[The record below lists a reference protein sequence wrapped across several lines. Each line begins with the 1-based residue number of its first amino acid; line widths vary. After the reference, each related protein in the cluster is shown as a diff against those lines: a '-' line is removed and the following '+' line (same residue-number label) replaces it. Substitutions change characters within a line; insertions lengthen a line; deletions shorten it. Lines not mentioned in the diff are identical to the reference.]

1 MTKTFTSNG
10 YHFGSDF
17 RIGGDIQPAR
27 LPVLETGNTHH
38 TLPPFTQYD
47 IKNEP
52 MLYSCD
58 PWHALKFAGP
68 ITGAFLRQFAAENPD
83 LTHGWY
89 EDTTAEG
96 KPQPFTI
103 DTRVHM
109 LMPGMWP
116 CIPGWHHDDI
126 RRDRSDGQPNYDDP
140 NGRRPLHCLALVGGD
155 IAPTEFLRTHPE
167 YPIYMPKIGWGGSTY
182 RDWDNLINTHIIPDS
197 QFAEVHLVPDGKLVY
212 FDADSFHQ
220 GTQAIANGWRWFG
233 RITWN
238 ADYEHGR
245 PRFNEVRRQ
254 VNVYLTAPKDGW

>member
-1 MTKTFTSNG
+1 MTKTFTPDG
-10 YHFGSDF
+10 YLFGSDF
-17 RIGGDIQPAR
+17 RIGGDIQSSR
-27 LPVLETGNTHH
+27 SSVEVGEKQFDTT
-38 TLPPFTQYD
+38 PFTQEE

-58 PWHALKFAGP
+58 PSHALALGGP
-68 ITGAFLRQFAAENPD
+68 ITGAFLRQFWQENPE
-83 LTHGWY
+83 LTLDWY
-89 EDTTAEG
+89 R
-96 KPQPFTI
+96 KHPSPFTI

-197 QFAEVHLVPDGKLVY
+197 HQFAEVHRVPDGKLVY

-220 GTQAIANGWRWFG
+220 GTQAVANGWRWFG

-254 VNVYLTAPKDGW
+254 VNVYLAAPNDGW